1 MSVMTTTDEATV
13 QSVREALADERWDFR
28 TVAGIARQTGV
39 DPPVIQQILD
49 EHPDLFRR
57 SFLNSEDGQLLYTLA
72 ARPEK
77 LRERVAEL
85 KSFLAKR

>member
-1 MSVMTTTDEATV
+1 MSVLADETEAVIKSVTD
-13 QSVREALADERWDFR
+13 ALADERWDFR
-28 TVAGIARQTGV
+28 TVDGIARQTGL
-39 DPPVIQQILD
+39 DPPEVQQILD

-57 SFLNSEDGQLLYTLA
+57 SYLDSEDGKALYTLA
-72 ARPEK
+72 TRPEK